1 MYNIRSCIVE
11 YTKKAIVNYHTSES
25 AIAHFDQTQNEWD
38 VWYYNELTNGQTN
51 DQFGFLP
58 YNYVSATVAEALLK
72 DMPQVERF
80 IANHQMLV
88 EKIGH
93 PVSVSVVDFDS
104 STTDFKTTVAYPPI
118 E

>member
-1 MYNIRSCIVE
+1 VE

-25 AIAHFDQTQNEWD
+25 TMAHFEQAQNEWD
-38 VWYYNELTNGQTN
+38 VWYYDELANGQADDRN
-51 DQFGFLP
+51 MFLP
-58 YNYVSATVAEALLK
+58 YNYVSATVAEVLLK
-72 DMPQVERF
+72 DVPQAERF
-80 IANHQMLV
+80 IANHQAIV

-104 STTDFKTTVAYPPI
+104 STTDFQDLIQYPPS

>member
-1 MYNIRSCIVE
+1 ME
-11 YTKKAIVNYHTSES
+11 YTKKAIVNFYTAES
-25 AIAHFDQTQNEWD
+25 AIAHLDQTLNEWD
-38 VWYYNELTNGQTN
+38 AWYFDELTNKQADDRN
-51 DQFGFLP
+51 IFLP
-58 YNYVSATVAEALLK
+58 YNYVSATVAETLLK
-72 DMPQVERF
+72 DMPQAERF

-104 STTDFKTTVAYPPI
+104 STTDFQTLNIRPPL